1 MKAAMPTSHPLA
13 SICVPHTAL
22 GALGGRG
29 VGQQREE
36 RRLVCHQRGHVVG
49 VGRHERE
56 RGHRAATAGEH
67 LDRADAEGFDHGVHV
82 VSLEGGRIVDPAV
95 LAGAAA
101 EAARV
106 VGDQGAVG
114 EV

>member
-1 MKAAMPTSHPLA
+1 M
-13 SICVPHTAL
+13 
-22 GALGGRG
+22 
-29 VGQQREE
+29 
-36 RRLVCHQRGHVVG
+36 CHQGGHVVG

-67 LDRADAEGFDHGVHV
+67 LDRADAECFDHGVHV
-82 VSLEGGRIVDPAV
+82 VRLEGGGVVDPAV
-95 LAGAAA
+95 FAGAAA

-106 VGDQGAVG
+106 VGDHGAVG